1 MLSSY
6 IAILTSDGIWNL
18 LIKFSEDVSET
29 VWIDVL
35 TNSSSEIIITK
46 IVLYIFSIVAL
57 WTKWTFKIE
66 VPSSLWRIKKVLITL
81 LFSFFS
87 AALLISI
94 NPNLEYLI
102 LISTILVF
110 VSWWSFLS
118 ESWINMASS
127 SISNIYNTSYLA
139 QLIVLN
145 YNLIFVIPAI
155 SFVSLSLI
163 YEIEEDL
170 ELD

>member
-87 AALLISI
+87 AALLIS
-94 NPNLEYLI
+94 
-102 LISTILVF
+102 TILVF